1 MTLAEKAAAL
11 RATHQHHAERK
22 APVENGERLV
32 TIQRHEGD
40 ELRLNW
46 AEYNGHNFLNIRV
59 WTQSD
64 DGQLFPHRDKGLTV
78 RIAELADFAEGV
90 EQALKRA
97 LDGAQTPVGTQ
108 PALSRKIPHAKPKN
122 TPKGRKRASKGI
134 SDAHKG
140 SNATNMPPND
150 SLDDILPLLS

>member
-11 RATHQHHAERK
+11 REHQRPERK

-32 TIQRHEGD
+32 TIARNDND

-46 AEYNGHNFLNIRV
+46 AEYNGHNFLNVRV
-59 WTQSD
+59 WTQGD

-90 EQALKRA
+90 EMALQRA
-97 LDGAQTPVGTQ
+97 LDGAQTPVGTH
-108 PALSRKIPHAKPKN
+108 L
-122 TPKGRKRASKGI
+122 TPKKAP
-134 SDAHKG
+134 
-140 SNATNMPPND
+140 MPP
-150 SLDDILPLLS
+150 ICHPTTA